1 MIKSEGAGSVIITGV
16 KSGRYLCMDMKGNI
30 FGSVSDLSQ
39 VLRLNDQC
47 ILLLWCPFPQP
58 GQAWVAA
65 GGGGSVKEDLTLRS
79 NFTLSFD
86 CIK

>member
-47 ILLLWCPFPQP
+47 ILLAVVPISSARTSL
-58 GQAWVAA
+58 
-65 GGGGSVKEDLTLRS
+65 GSCRWRGK
-79 NFTLSFD
+79 
-86 CIK
+86 C

>member
-39 VLRLNDQC
+39 ALRLRGQC

-58 GQAWVAA
+58 GQTCIAA
-65 GGGGSVKEDLTLRS
+65 GGGESAREDLTLS
-79 NFTLSFD
+79 
-86 CIK
+86 KV